1 MIYVTFNANFLRD
14 SRIVKLKIESQNLD
28 NSGFL
33 CGFRKITSSSCLLHL
48 LELNQLRKQEL

>member
-1 MIYVTFNANFLRD
+1 MIYVTFNAIFLRD
-14 SRIVKLKIESQNLD
+14 SRIIKLKIESQNLD

-33 CGFRKITSSSCLLHL
+33 YGFRKITSSCLLHL